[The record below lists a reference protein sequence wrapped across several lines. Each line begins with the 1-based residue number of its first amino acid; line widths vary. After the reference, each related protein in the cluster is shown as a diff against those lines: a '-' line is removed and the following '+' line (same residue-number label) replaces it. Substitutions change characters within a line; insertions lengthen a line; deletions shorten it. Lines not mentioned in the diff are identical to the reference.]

1 MGFNCLKATEPPQ
14 EGALLFTTKLP
25 LTLNFP
31 KNLLPT
37 IFQFAYI
44 RPVNEWHAIVLAC
57 TQKPQYLFICA
68 IITHV
73 KLYMTS

>member
-14 EGALLFTTKLP
+14 GGTLLFTNKLP
-25 LTLNFP
+25 LTLSFP
-31 KNLLPT
+31 NNLMPT

-44 RPVNEWHAIVLAC
+44 RSVNEWHAIALAC
-57 TQKPQYLFICA
+57 IHTPQYLFICA